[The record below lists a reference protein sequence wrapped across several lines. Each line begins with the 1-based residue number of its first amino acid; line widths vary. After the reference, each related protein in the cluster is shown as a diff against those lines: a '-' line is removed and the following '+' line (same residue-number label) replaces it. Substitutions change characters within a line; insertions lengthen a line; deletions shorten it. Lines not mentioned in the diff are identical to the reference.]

1 MRAKPII
8 LCKFKTKGCV
18 NIILIGFKGDKCN
31 FSYVMM
37 NLCRILFL
45 KLLNI
50 FQKRMKGTHGN
61 DASVFESIMKLKG
74 EMI

>member
-1 MRAKPII
+1 
-8 LCKFKTKGCV
+8 
-18 NIILIGFKGDKCN
+18 
-31 FSYVMM
+31 MM

-74 EMI
+74 EMIWNEETKERNGKHCIIFQWIKCYNSDESNL